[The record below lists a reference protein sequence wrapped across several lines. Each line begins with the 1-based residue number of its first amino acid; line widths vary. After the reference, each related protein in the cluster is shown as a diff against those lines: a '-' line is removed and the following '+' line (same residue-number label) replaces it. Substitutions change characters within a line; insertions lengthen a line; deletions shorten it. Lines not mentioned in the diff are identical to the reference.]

1 MTLEKIKLMPKP
13 TDKKRE
19 APKKLAYWRSSSQC
33 FSIDYKGI
41 ITEICKGDLG
51 YGDMDPDGQCRPCGH
66 RVQTKRQ
73 QKMPAAEVLMSPN
86 ESHFSR
92 FRKTPGT
99 WALRSERRINEGG
112 RGTQISSILRD
123 CQF

>member
-51 YGDMDPDGQCRPCGH
+51 YGDMDRMDSVVHAVIGCKQKDSKKCRLL
-66 RVQTKRQ
+66 KY
-73 QKMPAAEVLMSPN
+73 
-86 ESHFSR
+86 
-92 FRKTPGT
+92 
-99 WALRSERRINEGG
+99 
-112 RGTQISSILRD
+112 
-123 CQF
+123 